1 MAHGLVDA
9 VAVLQRCS
17 VTVELLGQTVEIGEP
32 PQQVLLTG
40 LPELR
45 IAHEAL
51 HQVQPQTHTHTHT
64 YPQFS
69 TYMCSKNQGEKI
81 TIDIYGSGPKRLKFK
96 TYTQTNDQY
105 LSDTSK

>member
-9 VAVLQRCS
+9 VAVLQRCG
-17 VTVELLGQTVEIGEP
+17 VTVELLGETVEIGEP

-51 HQVQPQTHTHTHT
+51 HQVQPQTHTHTLILNLVLI
-64 YPQFS
+64 
-69 TYMCSKNQGEKI
+69 CAAKI
-81 TIDIYGSGPKRLKFK
+81 KGKK
-96 TYTQTNDQY
+96 
-105 LSDTSK
+105 